1 MAILPEEFPVIL
13 TVFMALGAWRMSK
26 KKVLTRK
33 PSAIE
38 TLGTATVLCTDKTGT
53 LTENK
58 MTVASLYNGKD
69 FLSVTKTSSLN
80 SEFHEIIEYG
90 ILSSQTNPFDP
101 MEKAITNIGDQ
112 YLKGTEHIHKN
123 WDMVKEYP
131 LSKQLLAM
139 SRVFSF
145 KDTQEKIIATKGA
158 PEAIFD
164 LCHLDEIN
172 RKRLSHCC

>member
-1 MAILPEEFPVIL
+1 
-13 TVFMALGAWRMSK
+13 LGPGECQNK
-26 KKVLTRK
+26 KYLTRK

-58 MTVASLYNGKD
+58 MTVAGLFNGTN

-80 SEFHEIIEYG
+80 PEFHELIEFG

-101 MEKAITNIGDQ
+101 MEKAINNVGDQ

-123 WDMVKEYP
+123 WDMIKEYP

-139 SRVFSF
+139 SHVYSF

-164 LCHLDEIN
+164 LCHLE
-172 RKRLSHCC
+172 

>member
-1 MAILPEEFPVIL
+1 MCIRDR
-13 TVFMALGAWRMSK
+13 TVFMALGAWRISK
-26 KKVLTRK
+26 KRVLTRK

-58 MTVASLYNGKD
+58 MTVTSLYNGNN
-69 FLSVTKTSSLN
+69 FLIVTKTEKFN

-101 MEKAITNIGDQ
+101 MEKAIISIGDL
-112 YLKGTEHIHKN
+112 YLKGTEHIHAA

-131 LSKQLLAM
+131 LSRELMAM
-139 SRVFSF
+139 SRVFTF
-145 KDTQEKIIATKGA
+145 KETRDIIIAAKG
-158 PEAIFD
+158 
-164 LCHLDEIN
+164 
-172 RKRLSHCC
+172 